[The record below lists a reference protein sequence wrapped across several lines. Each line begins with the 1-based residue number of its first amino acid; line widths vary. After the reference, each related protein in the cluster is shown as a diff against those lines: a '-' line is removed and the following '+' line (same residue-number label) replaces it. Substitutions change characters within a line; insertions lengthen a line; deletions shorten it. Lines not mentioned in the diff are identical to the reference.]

1 MSCSKFWHVFFLLHL
16 LQADVVTSSGRRVIR
31 KKKIDEPGVA
41 TVSRPHQGR
50 KSRKGRSSKRK
61 RSPKSRGLR
70 PQRRAARNALS
81 FLSKIG
87 GASTEEDEDDSGSFS
102 DSELNTDSTEADQLE
117 WNGQLRTS
125 REINSQYV
133 TEDDSGPS
141 QFTDNKGNSGTG
153 KKLVLRIRRS
163 DLKTEFPSGS
173 GKSECSIQDKAVES
187 LPLANH
193 EPVEHGLTIEPGH
206 SSAYKAELTTDGD
219 LHDCYAVRS
228 NNSIRWGE
236 VKMRSS
242 KRCKYSE
249 PAGGLWS
256 SSNNAALQDVEASGS
271 QQMPHEYGDGIQQ
284 GVEQNVQGQHEIILD
299 SIQENNS
306 TDEYNRDTL
315 GDQEKIANNINVH
328 ADGVNDAVQVSN
340 NCQPQLKLKFKSRG
354 SADAVGNIMNSKHG
368 KDSVQCGDDSS
379 INQAR
384 NADFFIVPKSS
395 QECPDKNTTLHDSK
409 KLYLDSS
416 KKYTAVYKR
425 SKPKNKKK
433 MDSDEYANE
442 DSTSVSNEDGGYQP
456 PEYSPVAAASSRLRR
471 SARKSFAYN
480 IDGTARDIT
489 EVKDSYSSHEAS
501 TSGRRVVSDVHEGMW
516 RQNPKTVGLRSARNK
531 RESNN
536 FPDTHPLGRR
546 HQVSLKYSWLML
558 LEHEDSYRYIPQLG
572 DEVMY
577 LRQVISFL
585 RCLQNLCE

>member
-1 MSCSKFWHVFFLLHL
+1 M
-16 LQADVVTSSGRRVIR
+16 
-31 KKKIDEPGVA
+31 DEPGVV
-41 TVSRPHQGR
+41 TVSRPHRGR
-50 KSRKGRSSKRK
+50 KSRNGRSSKRK

-81 FLSKIG
+81 FFSKI
-87 GASTEEDEDDSGSFS
+87 GASTEEDEDGSESFS
-102 DSELNTDSTEADQLE
+102 DSELNTDSTEAEQLE

-133 TEDDSGPS
+133 TENVTDPS

-153 KKLVLRIRRS
+153 KKLVLRISRR
-163 DLKTEFPSGS
+163 DLKTQFPSGS
-173 GKSECSIQDKAVES
+173 GKAECSIQDKAVKS
-187 LPLANH
+187 LSLANH

-206 SSAYKAELTTDGD
+206 SNACKAELTTDGD
-219 LHDCYAVRS
+219 LHESSAVRS

-256 SSNNAALQDVEASGS
+256 SSNNAALQDIEASS
-271 QQMPHEYGDGIQQ
+271 NQQMPHEYGDGIQQ
-284 GVEQNVQGQHEIILD
+284 CVEKNVQVHHGIILD
-299 SIQENNS
+299 NIQENNS
-306 TDEYNRDTL
+306 TDEYNRENF
-315 GDQEKIANNINVH
+315 GDQENIANNINAH
-328 ADGVNDAVQVSN
+328 ADAVNDTVHVPNTSH
-340 NCQPQLKLKFKSRG
+340 PQLKVKFKSRG

-368 KDSVQCGDDSS
+368 KDSVHCGDDSS
-379 INQAR
+379 INQPR
-384 NADFFIVPKSS
+384 NAS
-395 QECPDKNTTLHDSK
+395 QECPDKSTSLHDSK

-425 SKPKNKKK
+425 SKSKNKKK

-442 DSTSVSNEDGGYQP
+442 DSTSISNDDGGYQP
-456 PEYSPVAAASSRLRR
+456 PEYSPVAPASSRLRR

-480 IDGTARDIT
+480 INGTARDDVS

-501 TSGRRVVSDVHEGMW
+501 TSGRRVVTGVHEGMW
-516 RQNPKTVGLRSARNK
+516 QHNSKTVGLRSARNK
-531 RESNN
+531 RETNN

-546 HQVSLKYSWLML
+546 HQVSVKYSWLML

-577 LRQVISFL
+577 LRQVMLFL
-585 RCLQNLCE
+585 CCLQKLCG